1 MRGTGWLLVVW
12 IGLVGFFT
20 PCHAHLVMAQRGT
33 LNLVDSGAYMVLSLP
48 ASAFDGIDDNGDGLF
63 TLDELRHHA
72 PRIHAQVQ
80 QGVMLRSGANS
91 YPLEGI
97 MLNTVP
103 PDNNPQGGSNQVLV
117 LGRFAVPPNAPDV
130 HGLQFHL
137 RLFGKQGAEQVQQIT
152 VSRGEETQLMT
163 LSPERQES
171 DVLPTAW
178 NVFLMQIHLGAE
190 HVLSGADH
198 LLFLLVVLASG
209 WSLRAVVWALTSFT
223 IGHAITLAAC
233 VLGGFSAPSALV
245 EPAIAATI
253 VGMAWFDRWALG
265 KNLTHPHITRV
276 LLVMACALIHGLGL
290 AGALTD
296 LGIDPQR
303 RGLSLLGFN
312 IGIEIAQLG
321 VALAAAGLL
330 QVFERLRGKALE
342 AVQIARMAEWTSYVA
357 LFIGSFWFVER
368 VMAAVREL

>member
-1 MRGTGWLLVVW
+1 MNYGRGMGWLLLLLLW
-12 IGLVGFFT
+12 LGLAI

-48 ASAFDGIDDNGDGLF
+48 VSAFDGIDDNGDGLF
-63 TLDELRHHA
+63 TLDELRHNA
-72 PRIHAQVQ
+72 PRLHAQVQ
-80 QGVMLRSGANS
+80 QGVSLRSEVGV

-103 PDNNPQGGSNQVLV
+103 PDNNPHGGSNQVLV
-117 LGRFAVPPNAPDV
+117 LGRFAVPLNAPDV
-130 HGLQFHL
+130 QRLQFSQ
-137 RLFGKQGAEQVQQIT
+137 RLFGKQQEEQVQQIT

-163 LSPERQES
+163 LTPARQES

-178 NVFLMQIHLGAE
+178 KVFLTQIHLGAE

-209 WSLRAVVWALTSFT
+209 WSLRAVVLALTSFT
-223 IGHAITLAAC
+223 IGHAITLVAC
-233 VLGGFSAPSALV
+233 VVGGFSAPSALV

-253 VGMAWFDRWALG
+253 VGMALFDRWALD
-265 KNLTHPHITRV
+265 KNLAHPHVTRL

-321 VALAAAGLL
+321 VAVLAAGLVKVV
-330 QVFERLRGKALE
+330 QRLRGTAAGLAL
-342 AVQIARMAEWTSYVA
+342 AAEWTSYAA

-368 VMAAVREL
+368 VMAAVRG